1 MGAQSLPTKK
11 WSTRENFVLQGGETL
26 PGLEIAYET
35 WGELSAEGDNV
46 VVVLHALSG
55 SSHAFSSAENPDPG
69 WWEELYGEE
78 APLRSGGCHVICA
91 NIIGSCYGTTGPSS
105 INPSTGT
112 PYATEFP
119 QITLRD
125 MIEAQRLLLKEL
137 GIDKPVTLLGG
148 SMGGMLILEWMSEY
162 PDEVSRAI
170 CLATPPRSEGFTIAL
185 RSVQR
190 DAIIADP
197 NYSNGLYDE
206 KNFPGAGLS
215 LARKIGMI
223 TYRSPVEFNERFGR
237 DVKDPRSHF
246 LKGLYEVQSYLD
258 HQGQKFVARFDP
270 NTYLYFSRAMDLFD
284 IAAGHDSVAAAFRGC
299 STRVLLLSIDSDFLV
314 PTAHMAE
321 LCAALTEAGLEVELQ
336 LMESRYG
343 HDAFLLETGQINR
356 HIGNFLQSG

>member
-11 WSTRENFVLQGGETL
+11 WSPGEDFSLPCGETL
-26 PGLEIAYET
+26 SGLEIAYET

-46 VVVLHALSG
+46 VVILHALSG

-78 APLRSGGCHVICA
+78 APLRTEGCHVICA

-105 INPSTGT
+105 INPSTGA

-125 MIEAQRLLLKEL
+125 MVEAQRLLLKEL

-148 SMGGMLILEWMSEY
+148 SMGGMLILEWMSRH
-162 PDEVSRAI
+162 PKEVSRAI
-170 CLATPPRSEGFTIAL
+170 CLATPARSEGFTIAL

-190 DAIIADP
+190 DAILSDP
-197 NYSNGLYDE
+197 NYNKGFYDE
-206 KNFPGAGLS
+206 ENFPAAGLS

-223 TYRSPVEFNERFGR
+223 TYRSPVEFNARFGR

-246 LKGLYEVQSYLD
+246 LEGLYEVQSYLD
-258 HQGQKFVARFDP
+258 HQGQKFVGRFDP

-314 PTAHMAE
+314 PTSHMAE
-321 LCAALTEAGLEVELQ
+321 LCTALTEAGLEVELQ

>member
-1 MGAQSLPTKK
+1 MGTQSLPTKK
-11 WSTRENFVLQGGETL
+11 WSTSESFALQNGEFL

-55 SSHAFSSAENPDPG
+55 SSHAFASAENPDPG
-69 WWEELYGEE
+69 WWEALYGEE
-78 APLRSGGCHVICA
+78 APLRTGGFHVICA

-105 INPSTGT
+105 INPITET
-112 PYATEFP
+112 PYATGFP
-119 QITLRD
+119 QVTLRD

-148 SMGGMLILEWMSEY
+148 SMGGMLILEWMSQY
-162 PDEVSRAI
+162 PEEISQAI

-190 DAIIADP
+190 DAILSDP
-197 NYSNGLYDE
+197 NYNKGLYDE
-206 KNFPGAGLS
+206 ENFPGAGLS

-223 TYRSPVEFNERFGR
+223 TYRSPGEFNDRFGR

-246 LKGLYEVQSYLD
+246 LEGCYEVQSYLD
-258 HQGQKFVARFDP
+258 HQGEKFVARFDP

-284 IAAGHDSVAAAFRGC
+284 IAAGHDSVAAAFREC

-314 PTAHMAE
+314 PTTHMAE
-321 LCAALTEAGLEVELQ
+321 LSEALAEAGLEVELQ

-356 HIGNFLQSG
+356 HIENFLQVD

>member
-11 WSTRENFVLQGGETL
+11 WSSGENFSLQSGETL

-35 WGELSAEGDNV
+35 WGDLSAERDNV

-55 SSHAFSSAENPDPG
+55 SSHAFSSVENPDPG

-78 APLRSGGCHVICA
+78 APLRTGGFHVICA

-105 INPSTGT
+105 VNPATGT
-112 PYATEFP
+112 PYATGFP

-125 MIEAQRLLLKEL
+125 MIEAQRLLLKGL
-137 GIDKPVTLLGG
+137 GINKPVTLLGG
-148 SMGGMLILEWMSEY
+148 SMGGMVTLEWMSEY
-162 PDEVSRAI
+162 PGEVSHAV

-190 DAIIADP
+190 DAILSDP
-197 NYSNGLYDE
+197 DYRKGLYDE
-206 KNFPGAGLS
+206 DHFPGAGLS

-223 TYRSPVEFNERFGR
+223 TYRSPEEFNERFGR

-246 LKGLYEVQSYLD
+246 LEGLYEVQSYLD
-258 HQGQKFVARFDP
+258 YQGKKFVARFDP

-284 IAAGHDSVAAAFRGC
+284 IAAGHVSVAAAF
-299 STRVLLLSIDSDFLV
+299 SANATRVLLLSIDSDFLV
-314 PTAHMAE
+314 PTGHMKE
-321 LCAALTEAGLEVELQ
+321 LYAALTEAGLETELQ
-336 LMESRYG
+336 LIESLHG
-343 HDAFLLETGQINR
+343 HDAFLIETEQINQ
-356 HIGNFLQSG
+356 HLGSFLLSD